1 MPKQNTSPSLS
12 KLAQES
18 IILRLPT
25 LEAQVAAWIKAAESD
40 LVHRSLHL
48 HRRGFKAYVR
58 RARHNLDG
66 RVVETLDI
74 ASISIPEKEQGRGWF
89 KSFRR
94 IVEALNPW
102 EATYYESVLNPRFE
116 AYFHKE
122 GLPSDGSG
130 FYVMRA
136 STVRT

>member
-1 MPKQNTSPSLS
+1 MTKQSPSPSLS
-12 KLAQES
+12 KLAQEA

-25 LEAQVAAWIKAAESD
+25 LEAQVAAWVKAADSD
-40 LVHRSLHL
+40 LVHRNLHL

-58 RARHNLDG
+58 RARHKLND
-66 RVVETLDI
+66 RIVETLDI

-89 KSFRR
+89 KSFRH

-102 EATYYESVLNPRFE
+102 EATYYESVLNARFE
-116 AYFHKE
+116 AYFRKE
-122 GLPSDGSG
+122 GLSSDGSG

-136 STVRT
+136 LQPG